1 MDFKFVGTKRTGIC
15 YLVEVLEIVV
25 NPSLIKI
32 KSQAYSTIFCR
43 TMKEF

>member
-1 MDFKFVGTKRTGIC
+1 MDFKFVGIKRREIC
-15 YLVEVLEIVV
+15 YFVEVLEIVV

-32 KSQAYSTIFCR
+32 KSQAYSTILCR